1 MTLIKLVKLSIIVP
15 LALTLFNGG
24 VEASVCST
32 VFNLYKKQTQSVPK
46 NKEEV
51 TSMALGLI
59 DELDKIKTLEVT
71 LVESTNIKQALG
83 FLKIARD
90 STRDFHFKMRFY
102 KIGVNR
108 LSWVSTCAN
117 SLIEIEEDL
126 ETELFVL
133 TKVGSFYQVLPL
145 EIGAIISEISLL
157 SSENLPIPQLLNET
171 GLSAKVDELVS
182 EAERVIRDV
191 DPSIEIELELFVAEF
206 SSDANVLPITNQVLF
221 DVQNGKLLFSQASE

>member
-1 MTLIKLVKLSIIVP
+1 
-15 LALTLFNGG
+15 
-24 VEASVCST
+24 
-32 VFNLYKKQTQSVPK
+32 
-46 NKEEV
+46 
-51 TSMALGLI
+51 MALGLI